1 MCSLKQRNYL
11 GPTSMDVQ
19 LSFVMAHQGLVQ
31 SGSVVMDPFVGTG
44 SLLVAC
50 AARGAALTIGT
61 DIDVRVLKGM
71 NRIARETNSNIFT
84 NFQQYAL
91 PPPCILRAD
100 NSKRGNVFRSAA
112 GGTSS
117 SGTNTK
123 RLPFLDAIVC
133 DPPYGVRAG
142 AKKCGTLKKRKQPNV
157 DLEYNGREHVT
168 MTQKYETE
176 DVMLD
181 LLDMAS
187 SMLVMGGRLVYLLPC
202 LSDFNSEEEL
212 PIHPCL
218 KLIANS
224 EQMLSKFWS
233 RRLVTMEKVQEYDLT
248 KVDEY
253 VNIARERIRKA
264 QSRHS
269 QASVAY
275 TDLQNKL
282 KEMSRDAKKQKIR
295 SGGGGDDDGEDRE
308 GEEGVEVDVE
318 VEVEEGKSEMS
329 EMSERENRKRKIG
342 GGADSW
348 TEGGGRRTRGEEND
362 DDEEEEE
369 EKTICSQTNICT
381 TT

>member
-1 MCSLKQRNYL
+1 
-11 GPTSMDVQ
+11 
-19 LSFVMAHQGLVQ
+19 
-31 SGSVVMDPFVGTG
+31 SGIS
-44 SLLVAC
+44 
-50 AARGAALTIGT
+50 
-61 DIDVRVLKGM
+61 
-71 NRIARETNSNIFT
+71 
-84 NFQQYAL
+84 
-91 PPPCILRAD
+91 
-100 NSKRGNVFRSAA
+100 
-112 GGTSS
+112 
-117 SGTNTK
+117 TK

-202 LSDFNSEEEL
+202 LSDFNSELEL

-253 VNIARERIRKA
+253 LNIARERIRKA

-282 KEMSRDAKKQKIR
+282 KEMSRDAKKRKI
-295 SGGGGDDDGEDRE
+295 SSGGGGGDDDD
-308 GEEGVEVDVE
+308 GEEDEDEEEVEVDVE
-318 VEVEEGKSEMS
+318 AEEGKSEK
-329 EMSERENRKRKIG
+329 SERGNRKRKIG
-342 GGADSW
+342 GEGDSR
-348 TEGGGRRTRGEEND
+348 TEGGEEL
-362 DDEEEEE
+362 E
-369 EKTICSQTNICT
+369 EKKMKKKKKKKKKRRS
-381 TT
+381 